1 MSVAG
6 LDMEKTDS
14 KDQET
19 KRAKEHAL
27 IERVKGGDGVAYME
41 LVGEYRIRLYRKASS
56 LIGDPEDAED
66 VLQDALMT
74 AYKALPRFRGE
85 SGIYTWLY
93 RIVVNKCRDFLRSRK
108 SGKSD
113 SLEYYEPILSDDRIS
128 VEKNHELSDDAG
140 YLIEKIKSLDVK
152 YRQILLYRYYDDLS
166 YEEIA
171 NLIEV
176 NIGTVKSRLFKAR
189 ELLKR
194 SILRNGR
201 GEDYFEI

>member
-1 MSVAG
+1 
-6 LDMEKTDS
+6 MEKTD
-14 KDQET
+14 Q
-19 KRAKEHAL
+19 RAKEREL
-27 IERVKGGDGVAYME
+27 IERIKGGDSRAYME
-41 LVGEYRIRLYRKASS
+41 LVGEYRIRLFRKSCS
-56 LIGDPEDAED
+56 LLGDPEDAED

-108 SGKSD
+108 SGTAD
-113 SLEYYEPILSDDRIS
+113 SLEHYEPILSDDRIS

-140 YLIEKIKSLDVK
+140 YLIGKINGLDGK
-152 YRQILLYRYYDDLS
+152 YREILVYRYYDDLS

-171 NLIEV
+171 SLIEV

-194 SILRNGR
+194 SIIRNGR
-201 GEDYFEI
+201 GEDYFAI

>member
-1 MSVAG
+1 
-6 LDMEKTDS
+6 MEKTDS
-14 KDQET
+14 TDQET
-19 KRAKEHAL
+19 KRAKERAL
-27 IERVKGGDGVAYME
+27 IERVKGGDGGAYME

-113 SLEYYEPILSDDRIS
+113 SLEIYEPILSDDRIS

-140 YLIEKIKSLDVK
+140 YLIEKIKGLDTK

>member
-1 MSVAG
+1 MSKAESQEQ
-6 LDMEKTDS
+6 LD
-14 KDQET
+14 
-19 KRAKEHAL
+19 KRAAERVL
-27 IERVKGGDGVAYME
+27 IERVKGGDGAAYME

-108 SGKSD
+108 STKND
-113 SLEYYEPILSDDRIS
+113 SLEVYEPILSDDRIS

-140 YLIEKIKSLDVK
+140 YLIEKIKGLDTK
-152 YRQILLYRYYDDLS
+152 YRQILISRYYDDLS

>member
-1 MSVAG
+1 M
-6 LDMEKTDS
+6 DRTDS
-14 KDQET
+14 TET
-19 KRAKEHAL
+19 ENRRAKEREL
-27 IERVKGGDGVAYME
+27 IERVKGGDGDAYME
-41 LVGEYRIRLYRKASS
+41 LVGEYRIRLFRKAAS

-66 VLQDALMT
+66 VLQDALLT

-108 SGKSD
+108 SGKND
-113 SLEYYEPILSDDRIS
+113 SLEIYEPILSDDRIS

-140 YLIEKIKSLDVK
+140 YLIGKINGLDDK
-152 YRQILLYRYYDDLS
+152 YRQILMYRYYDDLS

-171 NLIEV
+171 GMIEV

>member
-1 MSVAG
+1 MG
-6 LDMEKTDS
+6 KTDS
-14 KDQET
+14 KEQET
-19 KRAKEHAL
+19 KRAKERVL
-27 IERVKGGDGVAYME
+27 IERVKAGDGSAYME

-108 SGKSD
+108 SSKAD
-113 SLEYYEPILSDDRIS
+113 SLEIYEPILSDDRIS

-140 YLIEKIKSLDVK
+140 YLIEKIKGLDTK